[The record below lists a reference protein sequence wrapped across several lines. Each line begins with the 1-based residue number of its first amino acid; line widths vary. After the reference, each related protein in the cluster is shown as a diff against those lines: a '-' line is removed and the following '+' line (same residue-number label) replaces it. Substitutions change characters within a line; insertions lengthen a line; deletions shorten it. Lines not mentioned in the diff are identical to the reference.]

1 MIYNRPVAKGLFV
14 LVSVY
19 FGVRCMVSMVF
30 GVDEEIFKKSP
41 PPKKT
46 HHNRKH
52 KCSFYISLTL
62 YYLFLY
68 LNYI

>member
-30 GVDEEIFKKSP
+30 GVNEEIFKKSKK
-41 PPKKT
+41 KKT
-46 HHNRKH
+46 PTTTGNINVA
-52 KCSFYISLTL
+52 FI
-62 YYLFLY
+62 FL
-68 LNYI
+68 LHFIICFCT